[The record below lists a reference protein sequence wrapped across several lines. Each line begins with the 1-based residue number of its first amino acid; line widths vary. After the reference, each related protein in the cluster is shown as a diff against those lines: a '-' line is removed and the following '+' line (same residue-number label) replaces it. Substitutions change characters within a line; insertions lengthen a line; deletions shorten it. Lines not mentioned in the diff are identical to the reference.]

1 MSSNSLQMDDSELR
15 AAVSRSW
22 NDARSKFEQTQR
34 HSDEVPLG
42 SDEIREHILA
52 SVISELKKHARQ
64 HNALQLIFKLPDEI
78 FAAIF
83 VWLQV
88 SERIQAAHT
97 CKAWARVMFSTPNIW
112 SNVTYDASTRTHPK
126 RLTEILRLSA
136 DSDVYLEAT
145 ISALHAQDIC
155 RNIRTNMHRFVDL
168 RLTIAADFPAS
179 ASVHLQQAL
188 CTTAPRLR
196 AFYLF
201 DDTNHIRTFSYTDGD
216 RTGCPCCW
224 EEDKFLFDDEAPSLR
239 LVKLSCHVDA
249 LRGCY
254 ESFEHVERV
263 HFSSNNGE
271 LSHAIIHQL
280 LASFPVV
287 RELAISWE
295 TWMSGTRDQSP
306 PLDLPPTL
314 KAALLIPR
322 QAEANVGAALAAVD
336 HLSIPIFW
344 ILHDRDAISPN
355 AASVIEELCR
365 LLPSGPQKTGA
376 RVIPF
381 TPRMMV
387 IEHSIFTNHSMN
399 VYMYDH
405 EDNIYVTRPP
415 YSAPT
420 IRDPVDERVLMD
432 LDIEAHLPQL
442 LFSQVTHLDLSERVF
457 DSETFSQPLLMF
469 PALVSL
475 KISLLKYESHDVKYD
490 PIPSTLLWPT
500 ASLAQPPNRLDCPM
514 LERLEFTITIHHE
527 NWHVPRTRIHAAA
540 IPRFVH
546 TSLRCGARL
555 KNLSF
560 VGIEL
565 LVIDPM
571 EVEQLFALT
580 ENFQCNDGYRSL
592 TITWRGEGLCNWG

>member
-64 HNALQLIFKLPDEI
+64 HNALQLLKLPDEI

-126 RLTEILRLSA
+126 RLTEMLRLSA

-201 DDTNHIRTFSYTDGD
+201 DIPITSGR
-216 RTGCPCCW
+216 CPCCW

-271 LSHAIIHQL
+271 LSRAIIHQL

-295 TWMSGTRDQSP
+295 TWILAP
-306 PLDLPPTL
+306 EI
-314 KAALLIPR
+314 K
-322 QAEANVGAALAAVD
+322 AEANVGAALAAVD

-365 LLPSGPQKTGA
+365 LLPSGPQETGA

-381 TPRMMV
+381 TPRMM
-387 IEHSIFTNHSMN
+387 
-399 VYMYDH
+399 
-405 EDNIYVTRPP
+405 DNIYVTRPP
-415 YSAPT
+415 YSAST

-432 LDIEAHLPQL
+432 LDIDAHLPQL
-442 LFSQVTHLDLSERVF
+442 LFSQVTHVDLSECPTTAYV
-457 DSETFSQPLLMF
+457 ST
-469 PALVSL
+469 LVSL

-490 PIPSTLLWPT
+490 RIPSTLLWPT

-514 LERLEFTITIHHE
+514 LEQLEFTATIHD
-527 NWHVPRTRIHAAA
+527 NWHVPRTRASCG
-540 IPRFVH
+540 RN
-546 TSLRCGARL
+546 TSLVIRGRRAT
-555 KNLSF
+555 
-560 VGIEL
+560 
-565 LVIDPM
+565 VIDPM
-571 EVEQLFALT
+571 EVEQLFALS

-592 TITWRGEGLCNWG
+592 TITWRGEGFAHGDRRVFLMCNWD